1 MGEMRSSKRAPL
13 SFGITVHQH
22 SDNNLDTDLATAW
35 KGLPQSK
42 AALRRI
48 ENHVEAVPGTT
59 ALLLSVMDPPKK
71 KQSVTVRSRDET
83 TTFSKSTVHR
93 RSSSKKRRSR
103 SPLRNATQDSNVD
116 KHNSMALR
124 EALALYSETAPPS
137 QPSSQL
143 QAYRLQSVSGTSSSS
158 SQAPSHPLLSK
169 PVYQRDNRD
178 KQTDG
183 HQDAAHS
190 RDCTEVRY
198 LNDPPTV
205 DTLQTYA
212 NPSTS
217 LAMED
222 VMPETQITQRTDI
235 QECSPSLP
243 PASDSICR
251 PESNPSTSPGS
262 DSQRLE
268 NLRRHQHD
276 DKLEKLKERIRKQ
289 VKHQEEAAEREKV
302 LGRLD
307 QPILHTW
314 NKNGVTEPTAKI
326 RKVAAAPQAPSYKG
340 FSKTESRNLHGN
352 ALKEEYFRGLN
363 SDICLDLSR
372 QLAESTTS
380 RPQQGRHRSFERE
393 APKPT
398 RKIHKVA
405 PGQNAKS
412 VITPASWREGLKLV
426 NKVLGTAPK
435 RPREDKF
442 HLDDRPHQ
450 TASQRC
456 SESEQGSKANHH
468 PRPRSKERTGNA
480 CQGQSKSHSTSA
492 ASPAS
497 AGQDKCP
504 AAAGKDLLSADIK
517 AILNDPQVECKDA
530 EEKERSLQR
539 SGGGKGGQRGKA
551 RSLSQTRTPLSFW
564 GTTVPT
570 VIPSRGCRS
579 ANPSPN
585 RPESSNVAETKEKK
599 RHYDADKIRQYI
611 VKQKEERKRR
621 QVEEKKSLIA
631 ETEKR
636 NQRLQELYRRQKEMA
651 KTVVTPTEAT
661 VVPLPKQDRDDMYNL
676 LTLEE
681 VTRMQPSAPSNQLR
695 PIYQPSGESDKEN
708 KKMELPQSPSSSD
721 RSLNDQLSPPLERSD
736 LDVGVNSRLKPDLLS
751 PNFQS
756 LSGSSSDALQCRNY
770 DPLLSRPLR
779 LENTAAAGDIKPIQ
793 GLHTAPPTT
802 SFQLRRSRI
811 DALKATAISLSN
823 RIESEARQ
831 IARVGINYGEAT
843 SLDVDILAPSS
854 TPANLNE
861 RGLVTGH
868 GTLQNGNLTS
878 RIQRLLVSTGLSSY
892 DGASLP
898 GAGHLHTF
906 SGQPQQIS
914 ADLTENSPSSY
925 RLQRMHKTNSLERPD
940 DLPQSKG
947 LGEAGENRV
956 DLHDSSGG
964 SISECTILSESICK
978 DEVSPPQPSNTH
990 LARSADCFNDFSSQ
1004 RREMQSLT
1012 DFQEAA
1018 KCSALALPFAQQ
1030 DSSQIPWEELNKVNE
1045 RKSSPARSFHS
1056 GDSQRDAVY
1065 DDDFVSFHSSGVS
1078 QQLKDSTSH
1087 SFGLESKKSPPSRA
1101 RQASPSTFP
1110 SPAVVSLKNEPPRN
1124 GVENRGTG
1132 KLQYSPSALQQ
1143 YMAAELKYQESI
1155 EESLRQ
1161 LGEVERLMGVPV
1173 AQQAKQQKS
1182 PPSRARMTSSSG
1194 FPDSFRAVDYRSE
1207 HPRNGFMVGASN
1219 NMNTGTAVHCGK
1231 DENRATGNLQYSPAV
1246 LHQQMAAELQ
1256 YQESIEESLRH
1267 LGDVERLMG
1276 VSMAQEESA
1285 SLAHI
1290 LKTKQQKYEN
1300 DLYEQKI
1307 QAEKKAL
1314 EAQLQREEDRQRTA
1328 RAHEELL
1335 EKLVLTQKETAEA
1348 ARHIKELTDLAR
1360 SQIEGA
1366 LTVSVVATEPPM
1378 QSKQQREKKQN
1389 RPDSGSFQRE
1399 ASSRSPSHTDSRPVQ
1414 RPNLIGADSSSTSTP
1429 SHTSTDHIKPVN
1441 KEETELEW
1449 KNNEKQAEREAG
1461 CSSIEEEGPTA
1472 DNDSICSESIPS
1484 VADDKE
1490 YSLKFDTSRTE
1501 DVAEEH
1507 SFNSLLP
1514 SKVHRLSSLEKRPG
1528 YHEESDDEA
1537 ATHNTTS
1544 VSDSHNITK
1553 SQNAKLAFSGGQDS
1567 FSRFTMD
1574 MVRQY
1579 MKDEDLRLQ
1588 HQNALL
1594 HLRQKAVKEKIRT
1607 ELAWLEHQKKQL
1619 RNKGEDD
1626 KLPPIR
1632 KKQKSLLLRLQE
1644 EQAEIKRLQE
1654 ANKAARKE
1662 KQLLLKQ
1669 QEEIEQMRSST
1680 LRLKERLKSAGC
1692 EVPPETPVSEAL
1704 LSEAP
1709 SPNIRHAD
1717 DSRTPSP
1724 SPSISGSETSSIMQK
1739 LKKMRSHMDEKHCSP
1754 VHCFFSVFTAQHWAS
1769 LSVCLP
1775 NLHPKFQL
1783 FIYNQLVRFL
1793 TKREQQLMQR
1803 RHHAEELLQWKQ
1815 RLDQEEAEVR
1825 RIEKEALA
1833 GWGEG
1838 LESHSK
1844 EISEII
1850 HEPCHHQIS
1859 EQQAISDKEYVTED
1873 DYSSAASECSIHT
1886 EEPSQR
1892 PRNLSSALP
1901 ASVAET
1907 LASNQS
1913 SLTNYSEDFASLALS
1928 KQSSPVKDSIT
1939 SKMQLRSSLQISKQ
1953 APNQPRDTPTASH
1966 TEPISEQSDIE
1977 NRIKALKEELRKRKF
1992 MAYQLKREQKMRH
2005 KERLKAQEASL
2016 LKQLESYDNYI
2027 GKTKAELNKKPEP
2040 TPNSK
2045 SQKEDSTLGAAQ
2057 CKLISPIQ
2065 RSETNKIPAGGTQI
2079 NSSLHQNL
2087 NRSTSASEDL
2097 SDEAASPT
2105 SVHGGPDFLTSELKR
2120 WQLPDTSLTA
2130 SAEHAQIIESEK
2142 DNAVSE
2148 SRSPVADLK
2157 ISDLNGNPPS
2167 CGHSCRPDLDVISSV
2182 KEAHIKDIEPSYP
2195 LTDYQDDFESSG
2207 LSSPRKEQHISKPDS
2222 VPQTEIRSVSQDEEI
2237 EEDIAE
2243 ELSHYSVTSGASH
2256 ESGGLLDLHWK
2267 TEGDF
2272 KNDSHSIDSSHLPSP
2287 LPLLVDEMPNFNI
2300 GDRVLVSNVQPGTLR
2315 FKGPTRFAGG
2325 FWAGVELDNAEGSNC
2340 GIYDGVV
2347 YFECHEHHGIFAPP
2361 AKITHLPDK
2370 FDIYT
2375 DATGH
2380 EDSYTENVSDQC
2392 EDEHKSE
2399 VDISENLSALE
2410 KSEELSH
2417 NNVFGNQE
2425 FVDLAEQNLKSQEP
2439 PKNET
2444 HLDSKGDHSIPPDG
2458 QDVTALVD
2466 KDDVI
2471 NQAILLEGQ
2480 EITANVEKDDIVN
2493 QSLPPI
2499 DQDIAAVVD
2508 KNDVIDQSLSPN
2520 DQQFAAIV
2528 NKEDVH
2534 NKHQLISSEVSDK
2547 VEDEKVEPKHLVSR
2561 DKLADKL
2568 LSNFIKDT
2576 VHHLVQI
2583 KRVKEQKIEASNQ
2596 INACLFELDEQGL
2609 ISTLGHQDGLSSF
2622 LPEEEPSSPEL
2633 FNRPESPILGASG
2646 QEELA
2651 KRLAEL
2657 ELNRDLLDDLGDDQD
2672 WFDEDFG
2679 LSSRREQQ
2687 RLQQKQREEA
2697 AKLGAGL
2704 RSSDSSDEDPLRGL
2718 VLSSDGDQPA
2728 KTPPRPALPLPLPP
2742 KLPEQPA
2749 MVVPHSA
2756 GEVEKMVHAA
2766 IQEMWD
2772 SFGLTK
2778 EGSPLLSDM
2787 NCPKPSQEYLGVE
2800 DSTVD
2805 QEALCIR
2812 SYKKAVYDLT
2822 WEILQE
2828 IYAENPNANQPEWIK
2843 PQRVRPAFSH
2853 RVKTPEDMTKVQEFV
2868 TKEVL
2873 KLYGLAK
2880 NTSKKSDW
2888 QKMLKFGRK
2897 KRDRVDQI
2905 LVQELHEEEA
2915 QWVCYE
2921 EDELSVKMQL
2931 ADSIFDVLL
2940 KDTASM
2946 LSLITKRA
2954 AVH

>member
-1 MGEMRSSKRAPL
+1 MGEMKSSKRAPL
-13 SFGITVHQH
+13 SFGIAVHQH
-22 SDNNLDTDLATAW
+22 SDNNHDTDLATAW

-59 ALLLSVMDPPKK
+59 ALLLSVVDPPKK

-83 TTFSKSTVHR
+83 TSSKSTEHR

-143 QAYRLQSVSGTSSSS
+143 QAYRLQSVSGPLSSSTQPRS
-158 SQAPSHPLLSK
+158 LRNK
-169 PVYQRDNRD
+169 PVYQRDTRG
-178 KQTDG
+178 KETDG

-190 RDCTEVRY
+190 RAASEVHY

-205 DTLQTYA
+205 DTVQTYA
-212 NPSTS
+212 NPSTG
-217 LAMED
+217 LAMEE
-222 VMPETQITQRTDI
+222 VTPGTQITQRMDI

-243 PASDSICR
+243 PPSDCICR

-276 DKLEKLKERIRKQ
+276 DKLEKLKDRIRKQ
-289 VKHQEEAAEREKV
+289 VKNQEESAEREK
-302 LGRLD
+302 GSCLD
-307 QPILHTW
+307 QPILPAW
-314 NKNGVTEPTAKI
+314 NKNGITEPTAKI

-340 FSKTESRNLHGN
+340 FSKTESRTLHGN
-352 ALKEEYFRGLN
+352 ALKEEDFRGLN
-363 SDICLDLSR
+363 SDICTDLSR
-372 QLAESTTS
+372 QLAEGTTV
-380 RPQQGRHRSFERE
+380 RHQRGRHRSFERE

-405 PGQNAKS
+405 PGQNAKT

-435 RPREDKF
+435 RPRENKF
-442 HLDDRPHQ
+442 HLDDRPCQ
-450 TASQRC
+450 TASHRR
-456 SESEQGSKANHH
+456 SESEQGSKAKHH
-468 PRPRSKERTGNA
+468 PRPQSTDRTGNA
-480 CQGQSKSHSTSA
+480 FHGQSKSHSTST
-492 ASPAS
+492 ASPSSAS
-497 AGQDKCP
+497 QDKYR

-517 AILNDPQVECKDA
+517 AILDDPQLECKAA
-530 EEKERSLQR
+530 EEEEGALQR
-539 SGGGKGGQRGKA
+539 SEGVKGGQRGKA

-564 GTTVPT
+564 GKTVPT
-570 VIPSRGCRS
+570 LIPSRGCRS

-585 RPESSNVAETKEKK
+585 RPESCNVAEPKEKK

-621 QVEEKKSLIA
+621 QVEEKKSLMA

-651 KTVVTPTEAT
+651 KAVVTPTEAN
-661 VVPLPKQDRDDMYNL
+661 VVPLSKQDRYDTYL

-681 VTRMQPSAPSNQLR
+681 VTQMQPSVPSNQAR
-695 PIYQPSGESDKEN
+695 PMYQPSGESDKEN

-721 RSLNDQLSPPLERSD
+721 RSLSDQLSPPLERSD
-736 LDVGVNSRLKPDLLS
+736 LDVGVNPRLNPDLLS

-756 LSGSSSDALQCRNY
+756 HAGSSNDALQCTSY

-779 LENTAAAGDIKPIQ
+779 LENTAAAGDIKPTQ
-793 GLHTAPPTT
+793 GLHPAPPIN
-802 SFQLRRSRI
+802 SFQSRRSRI
-811 DALKATAISLSN
+811 DALKATAISLSH

-831 IARVGINYGEAT
+831 IARVGINYSEAT
-843 SLDVDILAPSS
+843 SLHVDILAPGS

-861 RGLVTGH
+861 RGLAAGH
-868 GTLQNGNLTS
+868 GTLENGNLTS
-878 RIQRLLVSTGLSSY
+878 RIQRLLVGTGLSSY

-898 GAGHLHTF
+898 GAGNLHTF
-906 SGQPQQIS
+906 SGQAQQIS
-914 ADLTENSPSSY
+914 ADLTDNVPSNY
-925 RLQRMHKTNSLERPD
+925 RLQRMHKANDLERPNN
-940 DLPQSKG
+940 LHSKAP
-947 LGEAGENRV
+947 GEAGENKV
-956 DLHDSSGG
+956 DPHDSSGG
-964 SISECTILSESICK
+964 SISEGTIMSEESICK
-978 DEVSPPQPSNTH
+978 DEVSPPQPSNTR
-990 LARSADCFNDFSSQ
+990 LARSADTSGQ
-1004 RREMQSLT
+1004 QREMQSLP
-1012 DFQEAA
+1012 DFQEAG
-1018 KCSALALPFAQQ
+1018 KCSPVTLPFTQQ
-1030 DSSQIPWEELNKVNE
+1030 DSSQIPWEELNKGDPFSVINIYLKNLNVKVNE

-1056 GDSQRDAVY
+1056 GDSSRDAAVY
-1065 DDDFVSFHSSGVS
+1065 DDDFVSFHSSGAS
-1078 QQLKDSTSH
+1078 QQLKKDSSSH
-1087 SFGLESKKSPPSRA
+1087 SFGPESKKSPPTRA
-1101 RQASPSTFP
+1101 RQASTIFP
-1110 SPAVVSLKNEPPRN
+1110 ECSVSPAVEFLKNEPTRN
-1124 GVENRGTG
+1124 GRVENRSTG

-1173 AQQAKQQKS
+1173 AQQTKQQKS
-1182 PPSRARMTSSSG
+1182 PPSRARMTSPSG
-1194 FPDSFRAVDYRSE
+1194 FPDSFPACE
-1207 HPRNGFMVGASN
+1207 PPRNGFMVGATN
-1219 NMNTGTAVHCGK
+1219 NMNTATAIHCGRV
-1231 DENRATGNLQYSPAV
+1231 ENRATGNLQYPPAV

-1276 VSMAQEESA
+1276 VSMAQQESA
-1285 SLAHI
+1285 SLAQI

-1307 QAEKKAL
+1307 QAERKAL
-1314 EAQLQREEDRQRTA
+1314 EAQLQREEDRQRTS

-1389 RPDSGSFQRE
+1389 RPDSGSFHRE

-1414 RPNLIGADSSSTSTP
+1414 RPNLIGADSSSTSSP
-1429 SHTSTDHIKPVN
+1429 SHASTDHIKPVN

-1449 KNNEKQAEREAG
+1449 KNNEKQAKREAG

-1472 DNDSICSESIPS
+1472 DNESLCSESIPS

-1501 DVAEEH
+1501 DVPEDH
-1507 SFNSLLP
+1507 SFTSLLP
-1514 SKVHRLSSLEKRPG
+1514 SKVHRLSSLEKRPD
-1528 YHEESDDEA
+1528 YHEESDDETA
-1537 ATHNTTS
+1537 NHNTS
-1544 VSDSHNITK
+1544 VSESHTITK
-1553 SQNAKLAFSGGQDS
+1553 SQNANLAFSGGQDS

-1692 EVPPETPVSEAL
+1692 EVPPETPVSEVP
-1704 LSEAP
+1704 LSEAA

-1739 LKKMRSHMDEKHCSP
+1739 LKKMRSHMDEK
-1754 VHCFFSVFTAQHWAS
+1754 
-1769 LSVCLP
+1769 
-1775 NLHPKFQL
+1775 
-1783 FIYNQLVRFL
+1783 FL

-1838 LESHSK
+1838 SESHSK
-1844 EISEII
+1844 EISELN
-1850 HEPCHHQIS
+1850 PDPSHHQIL
-1859 EQQAISDKEYVTED
+1859 EQQSISDKEYVTED

-1886 EEPSQR
+1886 EGPSQQQI
-1892 PRNLSSALP
+1892 NLSSAPP

-1907 LASNQS
+1907 LASNLS
-1913 SLTNYSEDFASLALS
+1913 SPPNYTEDFASLALS
-1928 KQSSPVKDSIT
+1928 KQSSPVKDSHNRVAPISNSGIT
-1939 SKMQLRSSLQISKQ
+1939 SKMKLPSSFQISKQ
-1953 APNQPRDTPTASH
+1953 APIHPRDTPTTSQ

-1977 NRIKALKEELRKRKF
+1977 GRIKALKEELRKRKS
-1992 MAYQLKREQKMRH
+1992 MAHQLKREQKMRH

-2040 TPNSK
+2040 TSNCK
-2045 SQKEDSTLGAAQ
+2045 SQKKDSTLDADR

-2065 RSETNKIPAGGTQI
+2065 RSENDKISAVGTPI
-2079 NSSLHQNL
+2079 NSTLHQNL

-2105 SVHGGPDFLTSELKR
+2105 PVHGSPDFLTSELKR
-2120 WQLPDTSLTA
+2120 CQLPDTSLTT
-2130 SAEHAQIIESEK
+2130 SAEHVQIIESEK

-2148 SRSPVADLK
+2148 SHSPVVEN

-2167 CGHSCRPDLDVISSV
+2167 CEDSYRPDLDVISSV
-2182 KEAHIKDIEPSYP
+2182 KEAHIKDREPSCP

-2207 LSSPRKEQHISKPDS
+2207 PSSPRKEQPIPKPDS
-2222 VPQTEIRSVSQDEEI
+2222 VPHTEIRSGSQDEEM

-2243 ELSHYSVTSGASH
+2243 ELSQFSVASGASH
-2256 ESGGLLDLHWK
+2256 ESGGLLDLHQK
-2267 TEGDF
+2267 SQGDF
-2272 KNDSHSIDSSHLPSP
+2272 KNDSHSIDPSHLQSP
-2287 LPLLVDEMPNFNI
+2287 PPLLVDEMPNFNI

-2315 FKGPTRFAGG
+2315 FKGPTKFASG

-2347 YFECHEHHGIFAPP
+2347 YFECLEHHGIFAPP

-2375 DATGH
+2375 DVAGQ

-2392 EDEHKSE
+2392 EDEQKSQ
-2399 VDISENLSALE
+2399 VDTSQNLSALE

-2417 NNVFGNQE
+2417 KNVFENQE
-2425 FVDLAEQNLKSQEP
+2425 FLDVAAQSLKSQEP
-2439 PKNET
+2439 PKTET
-2444 HLDSKGDHSIPPDG
+2444 YLDSQSDHSILPDG
-2458 QDVTALVD
+2458 QEVTSLVD
-2466 KDDVI
+2466 EDDT
-2471 NQAILLEGQ
+2471 NKAILPDDQ
-2480 EITANVEKDDIVN
+2480 ELTAYVEKDDILN
-2493 QSLPPI
+2493 QSL
-2499 DQDIAAVVD
+2499 
-2508 KNDVIDQSLSPN
+2508 LPN
-2520 DQQFAAIV
+2520 DQEGAAIDD
-2528 NKEDVH
+2528 KEDVH
-2534 NKHQLISSEVSDK
+2534 SKHHLISSEVPDK
-2547 VEDEKVEPKHLVSR
+2547 VEEEKVEPRHLVSP
-2561 DKLADKL
+2561 DTLADKL

-2576 VHHLVQI
+2576 IHHLVQI
-2583 KRVKEQKIEASNQ
+2583 KRVKEKKIEASNQ
-2596 INACLFELDEQGL
+2596 INTCVLELDEQGL
-2609 ISTLGHQDGLSSF
+2609 ISTLGYQDSTFGHQDGLSSF

-2657 ELNRDLLDDLGDDQD
+2657 ELNRDLLDDLGEDQD

-2687 RLQQKQREEA
+2687 RLQQKQREEVT
-2697 AKLGAGL
+2697 KLGAGL
-2704 RSSDSSDEDPLRGL
+2704 RSSGSSDEVPLRGL
-2718 VLSSDGDQPA
+2718 VSPSDGDQPA

-2749 MVVPHSA
+2749 MVVPHSV
-2756 GEVEKMVHAA
+2756 GEVEKLVYAA
-2766 IQEMWD
+2766 IQEIWE
-2772 SFGLTK
+2772 SCTLTK
-2778 EGSPLLSDM
+2778 EGSPLLSDV

-2828 IYAENPNANQPEWIK
+2828 IYAENPNANQPEWVK

-2853 RVKTPEDMTKVQEFV
+2853 RIKTPEDMTKVQEFV

-2880 NTSKKSDW
+2880 NESKKSDW
-2888 QKMLKFGRK
+2888 QKMLKFGQK

-2940 KDTASM
+2940 KDTANM
-2946 LSLITKRA
+2946 LSLVTKRA
-2954 AVH
+2954 AAH